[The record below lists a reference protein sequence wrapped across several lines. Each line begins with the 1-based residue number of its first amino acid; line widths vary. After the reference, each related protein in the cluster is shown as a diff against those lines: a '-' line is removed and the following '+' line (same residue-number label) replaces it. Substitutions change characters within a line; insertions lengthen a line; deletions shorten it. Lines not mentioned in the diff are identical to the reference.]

1 MKIRIKSVKSKIIVF
16 FIGLAAFQICVM
28 AGFAKLQL
36 EPSIVSMYSEHLE
49 RFADVALTETTQETE
64 KIERYMVNIIGD
76 AQIQDFLRR
85 ADEEQS
91 AELPP
96 VLSTELR
103 NRILSYTDYDNI
115 ITAIYLVDNYGRI
128 YSNLGKSPMQTFM
141 NRNQELKDRKEESA
155 VWYGGENGNTITVY
169 RNVNN
174 NTTDLTQ
181 KIGAL
186 CIFIDRKMFQERIDD
201 LMMEE
206 EQHYVLENEE
216 RHLKISS
223 DQDET
228 EERDSIVV
236 MRTDGRWGLRT
247 WIEKDIIYRPV
258 KMMMRILLAELFALL
273 LVSIA
278 LVVFL
283 SERITRPI
291 RKLTIAMKEI
301 GAGNIDTVVLDE
313 GEDELGLLAA
323 TLNRMSKSI
332 KKLMEQIFTL
342 LGLRDVSSTAN
353 ARSAVSAKGVA
364 ATLRELGAVL
374 RTLLGRVFWLL
385 HRGTFRRFSLH
396 IAVGA
401 GDPAD
406 AALDYGMVCAALY
419 PVLGLLQSAIRFRR
433 PDVAVTCTEEPQT
446 NVEFSAK
453 FSLRAILIVRAFF
466 HLLAENVRNTL

>member
-313 GEDELGLLAA
+313 GED
-323 TLNRMSKSI
+323 
-332 KKLMEQIFTL
+332 
-342 LGLRDVSSTAN
+342 D
-353 ARSAVSAKGVA
+353 
-364 ATLRELGAVL
+364 
-374 RTLLGRVFWLL
+374 
-385 HRGTFRRFSLH
+385 
-396 IAVGA
+396 
-401 GDPAD
+401 
-406 AALDYGMVCAALY
+406 
-419 PVLGLLQSAIRFRR
+419 
-433 PDVAVTCTEEPQT
+433 
-446 NVEFSAK
+446 
-453 FSLRAILIVRAFF
+453 
-466 HLLAENVRNTL
+466 